1 MGKDKLKR
9 FNELKTFPN
18 FYENLDFTNPALTN
32 YENKIVDLK
41 GKWHTEHFKNNN
53 PITIEL
59 ACGKGE
65 YTYGLAKKYPKRNF
79 IGVDIKGARIH
90 KGAKE
95 ALEENLSNAAYLRT
109 KIEQLD
115 LFFAANEVNEIWIV
129 FSDPF
134 PKDRHAKHRLTHPKF
149 LDLYKKI
156 CTKNAVI
163 NVKTD
168 SELLFNYTLGVLD
181 GKEMVYEIVERDIYR
196 KGTTVPEL
204 TEIQTFYEKMH
215 IADGRNINYVQ
226 FKLFQ

>member
-9 FNELKTFPN
+9 FRELESFKN
-18 FYENLDFTNPALTN
+18 FYQNLDYENPELTN
-32 YENKIVDLK
+32 FEGKKVSLK
-41 GKWHTEHFKNNN
+41 GKWHTSHFKNTN
-53 PITIEL
+53 PITLEL

-65 YTYGLAKKYPKRNF
+65 YTFGLAKRHPDRNF

-95 ALEENLSNAAYLRT
+95 ALQEGLDNAAYLRT
-109 KIEQLD
+109 RIEL
-115 LFFAANEVNEIWIV
+115 LPEFFAENEVEQIWIV

-134 PKDRHAKHRLTHPKF
+134 PKDRHSKHRLTSPKF
-149 LDLYKKI
+149 LELYKKV
-156 CTKNAVI
+156 CSPNAI
-163 NVKTD
+163 IHLKTD

-181 GKEMVYEIVERDIYR
+181 GKGMSYNVVERDIYN
-196 KGTTVPEL
+196 KGTVHPEL

-215 IADGRNINYVQ
+215 IEDGRMINYVQ

>member
-18 FYENLDFTNPALTN
+18 FYQNLDFTNPALTN

-53 PITIEL
+53 PITLEL

-115 LFFAANEVNEIWIV
+115 LFFAANEVSEIWIV

>member
-18 FYENLDFTNPALTN
+18 FYQNLDFKNPALVDVN
-32 YENKIVDLK
+32 GENVDLK
-41 GKWHTEHFKNNN
+41 GKWKSYHFKNEN
-53 PITIEL
+53 PITLEL

-65 YTYGLAKKYPKRNF
+65 YTFGLAKKFKDRNF

-95 ALEENLSNAAYLRT
+95 ALAEDLNNAAYLRT
-109 KIEQLD
+109 KIEL
-115 LFFAANEVNEIWIV
+115 LEEFFAPNEVNEIWIV

-134 PKDRHAKHRLTHPKF
+134 PKDRHSKHRLTSPNF
-149 LDLYKKI
+149 LELYKKI
-156 CTKNAVI
+156 CTKDAII

-168 SELLFNYTLGVLD
+168 SELLFDYTLGVLD
-181 GKEMVYEIVERDIYR
+181 GRGMKYNIVERDIYR
-196 KGTTVPEL
+196 KGTTIPEL

-215 IADGRNINYVQ
+215 IEDGRNINYVS
-226 FKLFQ
+226 FNLFQ

>member
-18 FYENLDFTNPALTN
+18 FYQNLDYKNPGLIN
-32 YENKIVDLK
+32 SKGEDVEMK
-41 GKWHTEHFKNNN
+41 GKWNKHHFKNNN
-53 PITIEL
+53 PITLEL

-65 YTYGLAKKYPKRNF
+65 YTFGLAQRHPNRNF

-90 KGAKE
+90 KGAKD
-95 ALEENLSNAAYLRT
+95 ALNEGLSNAAYLRT
-109 KIEQLD
+109 KIELLD
-115 LFFAANEVNEIWIV
+115 EFFAPDEVQELWIV

-134 PKDRHAKHRLTHPKF
+134 PKDRHAKHRLTAPNF

-156 CTKNAVI
+156 CSKDALI

-181 GKEMVYEIVERDIYR
+181 GLGMKYELVERDIYR
-196 KGTTVPEL
+196 KGSAFPEL

-215 IADGRNINYVQ
+215 IEDGRNINYVQ